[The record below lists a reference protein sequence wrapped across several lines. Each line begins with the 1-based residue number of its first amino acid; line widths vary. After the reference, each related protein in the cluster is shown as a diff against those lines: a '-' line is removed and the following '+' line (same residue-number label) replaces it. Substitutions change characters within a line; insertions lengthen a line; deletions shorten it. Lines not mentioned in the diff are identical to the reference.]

1 MPQDAARD
9 IALLSEWLAGADG
22 CSGGWIV
29 VLARRD
35 GIIAAPRV
43 VPAFSDITFAAER
56 PGIIAVDMPIGLPAR
71 SPTKGRLAE
80 AQVRDKLGARRSS
93 VFRVPSRRAVYASVA
108 AEPADERGRF
118 FAACRIARET
128 ADDRKA
134 FAKQGFY
141 ILPKL
146 VEVDRF
152 LAGHPDWTARVFETH
167 PEAVFWRLNGE
178 QPVPLPKKV
187 KSRVHAPGLALRR
200 TLLMKAG
207 LPREVLSQE
216 PPRGAARDDLVD
228 AFACLVTAQRIA
240 ACQARSFP
248 EKPPRDER
256 GLAMAIWV

>member
-1 MPQDAARD
+1 VASRRRRLLGRLDRRAGAKGRNYRCSACCAGVQRHHLCRRAARYYRGRY
-9 IALLSEWLAGADG
+9 AHRPAGAQPDQG
-22 CSGGWIV
+22 PAGRSASARQ
-29 VLARRD
+29 ARR
-35 GIIAAPRV
+35 AP
-43 VPAFSDITFAAER
+43 
-56 PGIIAVDMPIGLPAR
+56 L
-71 SPTKGRLAE
+71 K
-80 AQVRDKLGARRSS
+80 
-93 VFRVPSRRAVYASVA
+93 RVPYSLTARAIAG
-108 AEPADERGRF
+108 EPADERERF

-141 ILPKL
+141 ILRKV

-178 QPVPLPKKV
+178 QPVPLPKEV

-240 ACQARSFP
+240 ACQVRSLP